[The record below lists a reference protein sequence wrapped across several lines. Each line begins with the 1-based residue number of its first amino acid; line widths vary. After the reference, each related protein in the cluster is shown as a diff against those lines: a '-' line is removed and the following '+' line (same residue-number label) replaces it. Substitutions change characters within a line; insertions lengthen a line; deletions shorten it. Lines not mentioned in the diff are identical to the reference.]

1 MSVTTHAVVE
11 IKSVEPIGG
20 YVLRL
25 QFSDGKTVCVDF
37 EPFLKQ
43 SQHPGIR
50 KYLDASLFKTY
61 RLEHG
66 DLMWG
71 DFDLCFPI
79 ADLYEGQI

>member
-1 MSVTTHAVVE
+1 MSEV
-11 IKSVEPIGG
+11 IQIQSVEPLKD
-20 YVLRL
+20 YVLQL
-25 QFSDGKTVCVDF
+25 HFSDGNAVAVDF

-50 KYLDASLFKTY
+50 KYLDAALFKTY

-79 ADLYEGQI
+79 ADLYEERI